1 MALEYV
7 TEENFKNDA
16 GKYID
21 MLSDENIN
29 VIITRDGEEVGRLI
43 PKSEVIRFI
52 SDEARGILKDYETS
66 YWYKYIIGCFAGQRK
81 IF

>member
-16 GKYID
+16 GKYIN

-66 YWYKYIIGCFAGQRK
+66 Y
-81 IF
+81 

>member
-7 TEENFKNDA
+7 TEENFKNNA

-43 PKSEVIRFI
+43 PKSEVIR
-52 SDEARGILKDYETS
+52 SLVDELTGILNKEYDIDEERTKALRA
-66 YWYKYIIGCFAGQRK
+66 KYGLAN
-81 IF
+81 